1 VCFLPFHAFVLVAAI
16 LELSLASGNAADEK
30 EVTGREAEAIAL
42 AVNTFQAEHR
52 KEPKFYGDLKH
63 YTVSIERQG
72 RQVDVVFIPDRSP
85 KPRNVPEPYLE
96 LGGSTVYGSEVHY
109 IISLDRM
116 KILKEHY
123 AR

>member
-1 VCFLPFHAFVLVAAI
+1 MHSLPFRVLVLAAAI
-16 LELSLASGNAADEK
+16 IELSLASSTARDEK
-30 EVTGREAEAIAL
+30 EISGREAEAVAL
-42 AVNTFQAEHR
+42 AVKTFQAEHR

-72 RQVDVVFIPDRSP
+72 QQVDIIFIPDPSP